1 MRALQTGTRVK
12 RVPRD
17 RKEIQQFS
25 LFSSRY
31 LNITL
36 NINIRVSLLF
46 SSSSNNLRSIYLFSN
61 KPLNIFDI
69 TAFQYYP
76 TLTFL

>member
-1 MRALQTGTRVK
+1 MRALRTGTRVK

-61 KPLNIFDI
+61 KPIF
-69 TAFQYYP
+69 
-76 TLTFL
+76 L

>member
-17 RKEIQQFS
+17 RKEIS

-36 NINIRVSLLF
+36 NINIRVFLLF